1 MRPLLRAFWR
11 SPSTQ
16 SPPIVARRRIRV
28 EGEIY
33 TMASGRLRRPPA
45 GKPRL
50 AKSIYWD
57 SSAGRQVGSG
67 LPCQLSAIG
76 LGYKL
81 QKLETNVGSMVATN
95 RSWRTLNIRSNN
107 RRGYRSPLSGNL
119 IQFDPKPV
127 PENVCLLWRKPFY
140 VEMCL
145 KGKTGRHTKCMGS
158 NRIVQ
163 EW

>member
-1 MRPLLRAFWR
+1 
-11 SPSTQ
+11 
-16 SPPIVARRRIRV
+16 
-28 EGEIY
+28 
-33 TMASGRLRRPPA
+33 MASGRLRRPPA

-95 RSWRTLNIRSNN
+95 RS
-107 RRGYRSPLSGNL
+107 
-119 IQFDPKPV
+119 
-127 PENVCLLWRKPFY
+127 
-140 VEMCL
+140 
-145 KGKTGRHTKCMGS
+145 
-158 NRIVQ
+158 
-163 EW
+163 